1 VKAFVEAMECLNPEA
16 SVDDCNM
23 SEMIGYLGAIL
34 AGVFVCSCAL
44 SGCCFY
50 CRWKMKKPDVGA
62 ITLKSSKTGVKEE
75 VRFHVFERKGTEES
89 QAQVGPAKS
98 TKSAASSASRKSG
111 KDKKTVVSWQL
122 DTQSPSTRS
131 LVSTGKV
138 LLTTVGEGKAPR
150 DLRGQAASNAPSN
163 ATSPNRRSKP
173 KKEKDKKVQESRW
186 RAGIAGLTKILNS
199 GCGFRKDA
207 YSVNEN
213 VEYFSASNGI
223 WTHAVIVSSGAFGDD
238 GLPSYTVRVGRQRRH
253 NVPIKFI
260 RPTLAEGEHVGF
272 FSGLETSWTNAKIV
286 SPPRALMLG
295 YELDVLDEKSVPAV
309 AVAGRLRRRFVASQA
324 AQIYQGAFLG
334 WVDAV
339 ILEDAEEIADA
350 IPGQRLQEN
359 GETADVSEAL
369 CPEVLVKCHLR
380 YDDAE
385 EMEILEV
392 PSGCVRY
399 ISGFN

>member
-1 VKAFVEAMECLNPEA
+1 
-16 SVDDCNM
+16 
-23 SEMIGYLGAIL
+23 
-34 AGVFVCSCAL
+34 
-44 SGCCFY
+44 
-50 CRWKMKKPDVGA
+50 
-62 ITLKSSKTGVKEE
+62 
-75 VRFHVFERKGTEES
+75 
-89 QAQVGPAKS
+89 
-98 TKSAASSASRKSG
+98 
-111 KDKKTVVSWQL
+111 
-122 DTQSPSTRS
+122 
-131 LVSTGKV
+131 
-138 LLTTVGEGKAPR
+138 
-150 DLRGQAASNAPSN
+150 
-163 ATSPNRRSKP
+163 
-173 KKEKDKKVQESRW
+173 
-186 RAGIAGLTKILNS
+186 
-199 GCGFRKDA
+199 
-207 YSVNEN
+207 
-213 VEYFSASNGI
+213 
-223 WTHAVIVSSGAFGDD
+223 
-238 GLPSYTVRVGRQRRH
+238 
-253 NVPIKFI
+253 
-260 RPTLAEGEHVGF
+260 
-272 FSGLETSWTNAKIV
+272 
-286 SPPRALMLG
+286 MLG

>member
-1 VKAFVEAMECLNPEA
+1 MAVLVRHQGPGLGYKEYREEGTA
-16 SVDDCNM
+16 SFD
-23 SEMIGYLGAIL
+23 
-34 AGVFVCSCAL
+34 
-44 SGCCFY
+44 
-50 CRWKMKKPDVGA
+50 R
-62 ITLKSSKTGVKEE
+62 
-75 VRFHVFERKGTEES
+75 
-89 QAQVGPAKS
+89 
-98 TKSAASSASRKSG
+98 
-111 KDKKTVVSWQL
+111 
-122 DTQSPSTRS
+122 
-131 LVSTGKV
+131 
-138 LLTTVGEGKAPR
+138 LL
-150 DLRGQAASNAPSN
+150 AASNAPSN

-223 WTHAVIVSSGAFGDD
+223 WTHAVID

-339 ILEDAEEIADA
+339 ILEDQGISQSAVMRQGNWILWNGLQDAEEIADA